1 MRQLREVIVT
11 SSERPKGVELRSKQD
26 IPGRGL
32 MTTNSPEDVTLLL
45 LAWSDGDQAALDK
58 LVPLVYDEL
67 HRLAHR
73 YISRER
79 PGNTLQTTA
88 LAHEAYLRLV
98 DGKRVHWKNR
108 AHFFAVAAQTMRRI
122 LVDLARARQ
131 NLKRGGGAQQV
142 SLDEGLVAS
151 PERSIDMLS
160 LDEALVRLAALNP
173 RQSQVVELRYFGGLT
188 DEEVAEV
195 IKISPRTVR
204 SDWRLAKVWLYRE
217 LSTGGK

>member
-1 MRQLREVIVT
+1 MTPDSPKEV
-11 SSERPKGVELRSKQD
+11 S
-26 IPGRGL
+26 
-32 MTTNSPEDVTLLL
+32 LLL

-58 LVPLVYDEL
+58 LVPLVYEEL

-98 DGKRVHWKNR
+98 DAKGVQWENR
-108 AHFFAVAAQTMRRI
+108 AHFFAVAAKTMRRI
-122 LVDLARARQ
+122 LVDLARARR
-131 NLKRGGGAQQV
+131 NLKCGGGAQQV
-142 SLDEGLVAS
+142 SLDRVLVVS
-151 PERSIDMLS
+151 PERGADMLA
-160 LDEALVRLAALNP
+160 LDEALARLAALNP

-188 DEEVAEV
+188 DDEVGEV

-204 SDWRLAKVWLYRE
+204 SDWRLARAWLYRE
-217 LSTGGK
+217 LKRDVDDDT

>member
-1 MRQLREVIVT
+1 
-11 SSERPKGVELRSKQD
+11 
-26 IPGRGL
+26 

-45 LAWSDGDQAALDK
+45 LAWSDGDRAALDK

-122 LVDLARARQ
+122 LVDLARGRQ

-142 SLDEGLVAS
+142 SLDEDLVAL
-151 PERSIDMLS
+151 PERGVDMLA
-160 LDEALVRLAALNP
+160 LDEALSRLAALNP

-217 LSTGGK
+217 LNRGVDLDA